1 MDAFINLKD
10 VTGSILF
17 SLLGLILFTIAF
29 VVFDR
34 ITPGNL
40 WKEILET
47 QNTAAAIVVAA
58 LVIGISIIVGMSIH
72 G

>member
-34 ITPGNL
+34 ITPGDL
-40 WKEILET
+40 WSEILEK
-47 QNTAAAIVVAA
+47 QNSAAAIVVAA